1 MAWEDDELAKWLASR
16 DGVQCINVLTPRS
29 LALWAAFCAGVRAE
43 RRRGKRKGSLTTDF
57 TDNTDGKKGR
67 KL

>member
-1 MAWEDDELAKWLASR
+1 MGWEDDELAKWLASR

-43 RRRGKRKGSLTTDF
+43 RKRKRKGLKCSVTSVQ
-57 TDNTDGKKGR
+57 KGR